1 MRSSCEFLGKQS
13 LEGSTSIQQYNFIII
28 VYAYPQVD
36 EQENGHNSYFRTWI
50 LSSTHYFATE
60 TSIPVHIPGLSLRE
74 EFYIVIVG

>member
-1 MRSSCEFLGKQS
+1 MRSSCEFLRKQS
-13 LEGSTSIQQYNFIII
+13 LEGSTSIQQYNFIDI
-28 VYAYPQVD
+28 VYTYPQAD

-74 EFYIVIVG
+74 EFYTVIVD